1 MFKFAEKG
9 KRYLEAVDKYQDI
22 IAKNVTE
29 NLYKRRIKPIFL
41 E

>member
-22 IAKNVTE
+22 IDRNVTE
-29 NLYKRRIKPIFL
+29 NIYGRHIKPVFL

>member
-1 MFKFAEKG
+1 MFKFAEMG

-22 IAKNVTE
+22 LAKNVTE
-29 NLYKRRIKPIFL
+29 NIYKRHIRPTFL